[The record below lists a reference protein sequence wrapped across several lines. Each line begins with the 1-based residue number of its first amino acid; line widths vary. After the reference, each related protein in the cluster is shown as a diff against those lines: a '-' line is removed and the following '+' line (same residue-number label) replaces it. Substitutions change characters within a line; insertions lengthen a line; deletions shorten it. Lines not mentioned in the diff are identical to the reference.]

1 MEKIDLTREKATLL
15 ITLYAKARESQLP
28 NSVLQDHHAADAVAH
43 IDYDFS
49 RLICPRTRC

>member
-28 NSVLQDHHAADAVAH
+28 NSVLQDHHAADAVAR